1 MKMRVRNHAL
11 YFIGILSY
19 VVSLIPFFGIN
30 VIRALLLIP
39 VIAYTLPILEHLQ
52 PKIMTLKIDYKDILL
67 ILLSAIPYI
76 FVEINNVIMYII
88 VPIVLLI
95 VTLTFYFNKNTLWGN
110 VLGTTFVVS
119 LSLVWALFEGNQ
131 FLIPDIYWIL
141 YIFAGALYVEYKI
154 PYRRLD
160 KSIVQASWILSLVIL
175 TLISL
180 NTPLLLVSLIEPSTR
195 FLRPGEKLK
204 SPKEITLLGRKG
216 SKRDVIFVVLLI
228 LLSLLS
234 LLHY

>member
-19 VVSLIPFFGIN
+19 IVSLIPFFGIN

-39 VIAYTLPILEHLQ
+39 VIAYTLPILEYLQ
-52 PKIMTLKIDYKDILL
+52 PKIMILKINYMDILL
-67 ILLSAIPYI
+67 ILLATMPYI
-76 FVEINNVIMYII
+76 FIKINIYII
-88 VPIVLLI
+88 IPMALLT
-95 VTLTFYFNKNTLWGN
+95 VTFMFYFNKNTMWGN
-110 VLGTTFVVS
+110 VLGTTFIVS
-119 LSLVWALFEGNQ
+119 LSLVWALFESNY

-141 YIFAGALYVEYKI
+141 YIFTGALYVEYKI
-154 PYRRLD
+154 PYRRLN
-160 KSIVQASWILSLVIL
+160 KSIVQASWVLSLIIL

-204 SPKEITLLGRKG
+204 SSKEIALLGRKG
-216 SKRDVIFVVLLI
+216 SRRDIIFVTLLI

>member
-19 VVSLIPFFGIN
+19 IVSLIPFFGIN

-39 VIAYTLPILEHLQ
+39 VIAYTLPILEYLQ
-52 PKIMTLKIDYKDILL
+52 PKIMILKINYKDILL
-67 ILLSAIPYI
+67 ILLATMPYI
-76 FVEINNVIMYII
+76 FIKINIYII
-88 VPIVLLI
+88 IPIVLLI
-95 VTLTFYFNKNTLWGN
+95 VTFIFYFNKNTMWGN
-110 VLGTTFVVS
+110 VLGTTFIVS
-119 LSLVWALFEGNQ
+119 LSLVWALFESNY

-141 YIFAGALYVEYKI
+141 YIFTGALYVEYKI

-160 KSIVQASWILSLVIL
+160 KSIVQASWVLSLIIL

-204 SPKEITLLGRKG
+204 SSKEIALLGRKG
-216 SKRDVIFVVLLI
+216 SRRDIIFVTLLI

>member
-19 VVSLIPFFGIN
+19 IVSLIPFFGIN

-39 VIAYTLPILEHLQ
+39 VIAYTLPILEYLQ
-52 PKIMTLKIDYKDILL
+52 PKIMILKINYKDILL
-67 ILLSAIPYI
+67 ILLATMPYI
-76 FVEINNVIMYII
+76 FIKINIYII
-88 VPIVLLI
+88 VPMALLT
-95 VTLTFYFNKNTLWGN
+95 VTFMFYFNKNTMWGN
-110 VLGTTFVVS
+110 VLGTTFIVS
-119 LSLVWALFEGNQ
+119 LSLVWALFESNY

-141 YIFAGALYVEYKI
+141 YIFTGALYVEYKI
-154 PYRRLD
+154 PYRRLN
-160 KSIVQASWILSLVIL
+160 KSIVQASWVLSLIIL

-204 SPKEITLLGRKG
+204 SSKEIALLGRKG
-216 SKRDVIFVVLLI
+216 SRRDIIFVTLLI

>member
-19 VVSLIPFFGIN
+19 IVSLIPFFGIN

-39 VIAYTLPILEHLQ
+39 VIAYTLPILEYLQ
-52 PKIMTLKIDYKDILL
+52 PKIMILKINYKDILL
-67 ILLSAIPYI
+67 ILLAAIPYI
-76 FVEINNVIMYII
+76 FIEINIYII

-160 KSIVQASWILSLVIL
+160 KSIVQASWVLSLIIL

-204 SPKEITLLGRKG
+204 SSKEIALLGRKG
-216 SKRDVIFVVLLI
+216 SRRDIIFVTLLI

>member
-19 VVSLIPFFGIN
+19 IVSLIPFFGIN

-39 VIAYTLPILEHLQ
+39 VIAYTLPILEYLQ
-52 PKIMTLKIDYKDILL
+52 PKIMILKINYKDILL
-67 ILLSAIPYI
+67 ILLATMPYI
-76 FVEINNVIMYII
+76 FIKINIYII
-88 VPIVLLI
+88 IPIVLLI
-95 VTLTFYFNKNTLWGN
+95 VTFIFYFNKNTMWGN
-110 VLGTTFVVS
+110 VLGTTFIVS
-119 LSLVWALFEGNQ
+119 LSLVWALFESNY

-141 YIFAGALYVEYKI
+141 YIFTGALYVEYKI
-154 PYRRLD
+154 PYRRLN
-160 KSIVQASWILSLVIL
+160 KSIVQASWVLSLIIL

-204 SPKEITLLGRKG
+204 SSKEIALLGRKG
-216 SKRDVIFVVLLI
+216 SRRDIIFVTLLI

>member
-19 VVSLIPFFGIN
+19 IVSLIPFFGIN

-39 VIAYTLPILEHLQ
+39 VIAYTLPILEYLQ
-52 PKIMTLKIDYKDILL
+52 PKIMILKINYKDILL
-67 ILLSAIPYI
+67 ILLATMPYI
-76 FVEINNVIMYII
+76 FIKINIYII
-88 VPIVLLI
+88 IPMALLT
-95 VTLTFYFNKNTLWGN
+95 VTFMFYFNKNTMWGN
-110 VLGTTFVVS
+110 VLGTTFIVS
-119 LSLVWALFEGNQ
+119 LSLVWALFESNY

-141 YIFAGALYVEYKI
+141 YIFTGALYVEYKI
-154 PYRRLD
+154 PYRRLN
-160 KSIVQASWILSLVIL
+160 KSIVQASWVLSLIIL

-204 SPKEITLLGRKG
+204 SSKEIALLGRKG
-216 SKRDVIFVVLLI
+216 SRRDIIFVTLLI

>member
-1 MKMRVRNHAL
+1 MKMRVRNRAL

-19 VVSLIPFFGIN
+19 IVSLIPFFGIN

-39 VIAYTLPILEHLQ
+39 VIAYTLPILEYLQ
-52 PKIMTLKIDYKDILL
+52 PKIMILKISYKDILL
-67 ILLSAIPYI
+67 IILATIPYI
-76 FVEINNVIMYII
+76 FIKIDIYII
-88 VPIVLLI
+88 IPIVLLI
-95 VTLTFYFNKNTLWGN
+95 VTFIFYFNKNTMWGN
-110 VLGTTFVVS
+110 VLGTTFIVS
-119 LSLVWALFEGNQ
+119 LSLVWALFESNY

-141 YIFAGALYVEYKI
+141 YIFTGALYVEYKI
-154 PYRRLD
+154 PYRRLN
-160 KSIVQASWILSLVIL
+160 KAIVQTSWILSLIIL

-204 SPKEITLLGRKG
+204 SPKEIALLGRKG
-216 SKRDVIFVVLLI
+216 SRRDIIFVTLLI

-234 LLHY
+234 LFHY

>member
-19 VVSLIPFFGIN
+19 IVSLIPFFGIN

-39 VIAYTLPILEHLQ
+39 VIAYTLPILEYLQ
-52 PKIMTLKIDYKDILL
+52 PKIMILKISYKDILL
-67 ILLSAIPYI
+67 ILLATIPYI
-76 FVEINNVIMYII
+76 FIKIDIYII
-88 VPIVLLI
+88 IPIVLLM
-95 VTLTFYFNKNTLWGN
+95 VTFIFYFNKNTMWGN
-110 VLGTTFVVS
+110 VLGTTFIVS
-119 LSLVWALFEGNQ
+119 LSLVWALFESNY

-141 YIFAGALYVEYKI
+141 YIFTGALYVEYKI
-154 PYRRLD
+154 PYRRLN
-160 KSIVQASWILSLVIL
+160 KAIVQTSWILSLIIL

-204 SPKEITLLGRKG
+204 SPKEIALLGRKG
-216 SKRDVIFVVLLI
+216 SRRDIIFVTLLI

-234 LLHY
+234 LFHY

>member
-1 MKMRVRNHAL
+1 
-11 YFIGILSY
+11 
-19 VVSLIPFFGIN
+19 
-30 VIRALLLIP
+30 
-39 VIAYTLPILEHLQ
+39 
-52 PKIMTLKIDYKDILL
+52 
-67 ILLSAIPYI
+67 
-76 FVEINNVIMYII
+76 
-88 VPIVLLI
+88 
-95 VTLTFYFNKNTLWGN
+95 
-110 VLGTTFVVS
+110 
-119 LSLVWALFEGNQ
+119 
-131 FLIPDIYWIL
+131 
-141 YIFAGALYVEYKI
+141 
-154 PYRRLD
+154 
-160 KSIVQASWILSLVIL
+160 LSLVIL

>member
-19 VVSLIPFFGIN
+19 IVSLIPFFGIN

-39 VIAYTLPILEHLQ
+39 VIAYTLPILEYLQ
-52 PKIMTLKIDYKDILL
+52 PKIMILKINYKDILL
-67 ILLSAIPYI
+67 ILLATMPYI
-76 FVEINNVIMYII
+76 FIKINIYII
-88 VPIVLLI
+88 IPMALLT
-95 VTLTFYFNKNTLWGN
+95 VTFMFYFNKNTMWGN
-110 VLGTTFVVS
+110 VLGTTFIVS
-119 LSLVWALFEGNQ
+119 LSLVWALFESNY

-141 YIFAGALYVEYKI
+141 YIFTGALYVEYKI

-160 KSIVQASWILSLVIL
+160 KSIVQASWVLSLIIL

-204 SPKEITLLGRKG
+204 SSKEIALLGRKG
-216 SKRDVIFVVLLI
+216 SRRDIIFVTLLI

>member
-1 MKMRVRNHAL
+1 MKMRMRNHAL

-19 VVSLIPFFGIN
+19 IVSLIPFFGIN

-39 VIAYTLPILEHLQ
+39 VIAYTLPILEYLQ
-52 PKIMTLKIDYKDILL
+52 PKIMILKINYKDILL
-67 ILLSAIPYI
+67 ILLATMPYI
-76 FVEINNVIMYII
+76 FIKINIYII
-88 VPIVLLI
+88 IPMALLT
-95 VTLTFYFNKNTLWGN
+95 VTFMFYFNKNTMWGN
-110 VLGTTFVVS
+110 VLGTTFIVS
-119 LSLVWALFEGNQ
+119 LSLVWALFESNY

-141 YIFAGALYVEYKI
+141 YIFTGALYVEYKI
-154 PYRRLD
+154 PYRRLN
-160 KSIVQASWILSLVIL
+160 KSIVQASWVLSLIIL

-204 SPKEITLLGRKG
+204 SSKEIALLGRKG
-216 SKRDVIFVVLLI
+216 SRRDIIFVTLLI